1 MLIFSG
7 IYINAEE
14 NTSKKCMTLDDL
26 SLTYGELVKNI
37 DERAMF
43 LAGRYKKGEKTIIK
57 NTNPI
62 NTIINFLACSRAGL
76 ISIPVDVKALSSTI
90 KKIVDE
96 INPCC
101 IIDDKFTYINFN
113 NFVEKKHESKLL
125 DSYIYK
131 EENFIFPSIE
141 DTDIFLGA
149 LSSGTTGHNKVIWRD
164 HKSWTSA
171 FKYQSDEFHIRSK
184 DTVFLVGSLSY
195 TANLNS
201 AMHILNEGGS
211 VVFSKNIYPKT
222 WITEI
227 EKNGVSSIF
236 MVPAHYRLLLK
247 EIKENIFNVKS
258 LLSAGDKLDIETVNI
273 LKEKFPKAHI
283 CEYYGASELGHIS
296 YINFRENFKIDSV
309 GKAFPKVQFWID
321 EDLVWVKSPYI
332 APDFRHKATVGDIG
346 RIDEEGNLYLL
357 GRKNNTINK
366 GGVKI
371 LPYNI
376 ESVLNNHPKILK
388 SVVFGVK
395 HPVKGEEI
403 AAVILSRSNKLTV
416 KEVMEYCK
424 KNLELHCRPQKIKIV
439 EYIEL
444 NSSGKMDKKKLIS
457 MISNML

>member
-7 IYINAEE
+7 IYKNAEE
-14 NTSKKCMTLDDL
+14 NASKVCMTLDGV

-37 DERAMF
+37 HERAMF
-43 LAGRYKKGEKTIIK
+43 LAGRYKKGEKVIIK

-62 NTIINFLACSRAGL
+62 NTVINFLACSRAGL
-76 ISIPVDVKALSSTI
+76 ISIPVDIKTLPSTVE
-90 KKIVDE
+90 KIVEDVK
-96 INPCC
+96 PCC
-101 IIDDKFTYINFN
+101 IIDDKFTYINCN
-113 NFVEKKHESKLL
+113 NLVEEKHEAKFL
-125 DSYIYK
+125 DSDISK
-131 EENFIFPSIE
+131 EENLIFPSIK

-171 FKYQSDEFHIRSK
+171 FKHQSDVFHISSK

-211 VVFSKNIYPKT
+211 IVFSKNIYPKT

-227 EKNGVSSIF
+227 EKNNVSSIF

-247 EIKENIFNVKS
+247 EITENILKVKS
-258 LLSAGDKLDIETVNI
+258 LLSAGDKLDIETVNL

-283 CEYYGASELGHIS
+283 CEYYGASELGHVA
-296 YINFRENFKIDSV
+296 YINFRENFKIGSV
-309 GKAFPKVQFWID
+309 GKSFPEVEFWID

-332 APDFRHKATVGDIG
+332 APDFRPKATVGDIG

-357 GRKNNTINK
+357 GRKNHTINK

-376 ESVLNNHPKILK
+376 ENVLNNHPQILK

-403 AAVILSRSNKLTV
+403 AAVILPRSNKLTV

-424 KNLELHCRPQKIKIV
+424 NNLELHCRPQKIKIV
-439 EYIEL
+439 KEIKL
-444 NSSGKMDKKKLIS
+444 NLNGKIDKKELMGIE
-457 MISNML
+457 

>member
-7 IYINAEE
+7 IYKNAEE
-14 NTSKKCMTLDDL
+14 NTSKVSMILDDV
-26 SLTYGELVKNI
+26 SFTYGELVKNI
-37 DERAMF
+37 HERATF
-43 LAGRYKKGEKTIIK
+43 LAGRYKKGEKAIIK

-76 ISIPVDVKALSSTI
+76 ISIPVDNKVLPETI
-90 KKIVDE
+90 EKIVE
-96 INPCC
+96 CITPCC
-101 IIDDKFTYINFN
+101 IIDDKFTYINCN
-113 NFVEKKHESKLL
+113 NLVEEKGKSKFL
-125 DSYIYK
+125 DSYLYK
-131 EENFIFPSIE
+131 KDNLIFPSIE

-171 FKYQSDEFHIRSK
+171 FKHQSDVFHISSK

-211 VVFSKNIYPKT
+211 IVFSKSIYPKT

-227 EKNGVSSIF
+227 EKNNVSSIF

-247 EIKENIFNVKS
+247 EIKENILNVKS
-258 LLSAGDKLDIETVNI
+258 ILSAGDKLDIPTVNI

-283 CEYYGASELGHIS
+283 CEYYGASELGHVA

-309 GKAFPKVQFWID
+309 GKAFPEVQFWID

-332 APDFRHKATVGDIG
+332 APDFRPKATVGDIG
-346 RIDEEGNLYLL
+346 RIDEENNLYLL
-357 GRKNNTINK
+357 GRKNHTINK
-366 GGVKI
+366 GGIKI
-371 LPYNI
+371 LPYNV
-376 ESVLNNHPKILK
+376 EKVLDNHPKILK
-388 SVVFGVK
+388 SVVFGIK

-403 AAVILSRSNKLTV
+403 AAVILPRNNTLTL
-416 KEVMEYCK
+416 KEVMEYCEK
-424 KNLELHCRPQKIKIV
+424 KLESHCRPRKIKIV
-439 EYIEL
+439 EDIKL
-444 NSSGKMDKKKLIS
+444 NSSGKIDIKRASLEY
-457 MISNML
+457 